1 MQPINLT
8 VDLTPKGPY
17 GGVVVLIDALRSC
30 TVAPIL
36 FERGL
41 KTLLLSPSL
50 RAARKLAETR
60 ELLLL
65 GERGGL
71 PPEGFNYG
79 NSPGEFLDVDLR
91 GRAAVMV
98 SENLPKTLPLVAG
111 AEHVLLGALYNAD
124 AVVARVEALAAGAAE
139 GTTAEVAL
147 VCCGFGGSEDLDDA
161 LTAGYLAARLE
172 QRVPTRLLGA
182 APFVL
187 GLLEA
192 FPDPLEAFW
201 TSQSGRYLR
210 NLNLSDDIA
219 VASLVSQSDK
229 VPELKDRS
237 VVEGAPLYRFGHRG

>member
-1 MQPINLT
+1 MRIDLT

-41 KTLLLSPSL
+41 ETLLLSPSL
-50 RAARKLAETR
+50 RAARRLGETR

-79 NSPGEFLDVDLR
+79 NSLGEFLGVDLR

-124 AVVARVEALAAGAAE
+124 AVAARVQSLGV
-139 GTTAEVAL
+139 GEVAL

-187 GLLEA
+187 GLLKA

-201 TSQSGRYLR
+201 TSRSGRYLR
-210 NLNLSDDIA
+210 NLNLSEDIA
-219 VASLVSQSDK
+219 VASLASQSDK

-237 VVEGAPLYRFGHRG
+237 VVEGAPLYRFGHIGHRG

>member
-1 MQPINLT
+1 MQLS

-17 GGVVVLIDALRSC
+17 SGIVVLIDALRSC

-41 KTLLLSPSL
+41 DTLFLSPSL
-50 RAARKLAETR
+50 RASRKLAEAR

-79 NSPGEFLDVDLR
+79 NSPGEFLALDLR

-98 SENLPKTLPLVAG
+98 SENLPKTLPLVAD
-111 AEHVLLGALYNAD
+111 AKHVLLGALYNAD
-124 AVVARVEALAAGAAE
+124 AVVARVQALGGE
-139 GTTAEVAL
+139 EVAL
-147 VCCGFGGSEDLDDA
+147 VCCGFGGNEDLDDA

-172 QRVPTRLLGA
+172 QRTQLELSSA
-182 APFVL
+182 AHLAV
-187 GLLEA
+187 GLLKA

-210 NLNLSDDIA
+210 DLNLSDDIA

-229 VPELKDRS
+229 VPELEDRS
-237 VVEGAPLYRFGHRG
+237 VVEGAPLYRFGHSS

>member
-17 GGVVVLIDALRSC
+17 GGAVVLIDALRSC

-41 KTLLLSPSL
+41 ETLFLSPSL
-50 RAARKLAETR
+50 RASRKLAEAR

-79 NSPGEFLDVDLR
+79 NSPSEFLALDLR

-98 SENLPKTLPLVAG
+98 SENLPKTLPLVAD
-111 AEHVLLGALYNAD
+111 AKHVLLGALYNAD
-124 AVVARVEALAAGAAE
+124 AVVARLQALNIE
-139 GTTAEVAL
+139 EVAL
-147 VCCGFGGSEDLDDA
+147 VCCGFGGSEDLDDT

-172 QRVPTRLLGA
+172 PRTQLKLSGA
-182 APFVL
+182 AHLAV
-187 GLLEA
+187 GLLKA

-201 TSQSGRYLR
+201 TSQSGHYLR
-210 NLNLSDDIA
+210 GLNLPDDIA

-229 VPELKDRS
+229 VPELEDRS
-237 VVEGAPLYRFGHRG
+237 VVEGAPLYRFGHLS